1 VRSFARDASLA
12 THPAGLGRTQ
22 VSRLTPTSTPRASTL
37 ELRPFDDAY
46 LRRSAPPTRRVYGRV
61 TCLMRPCAIY
71 VDVLSADGEI
81 VRIGLASQTARAN
94 HPFAQA
100 AQGVPS
106 GRYTRGTRDGPN
118 RAWRERRPGAMV
130 LYSDEGGMEPS
141 ETRLLP
147 MRMLSPAEPVDHI
160 IGWRELARGRLPISA
175 GAAQPA
181 HEWLVDLELIAVHL
195 RHPFGPRSGLT
206 SPGRP
211 HDTARSG
218 GSSSD

>member
-1 VRSFARDASLA
+1 LERS
-12 THPAGLGRTQ
+12 Q
-22 VSRLTPTSTPRASTL
+22 VSRLTRTSTPRASTL

-46 LRRSAPPTRRVYGRV
+46 LRRSAPPTRRIYGRV

-71 VDVLSADGEI
+71 IDVLSADRESANRTRVAECASKSSVCAVCPRSSFRPPHPRNSRWSEPCLEGETSLEPWC
-81 VRIGLASQTARAN
+81 RSNPT
-94 HPFAQA
+94 
-100 AQGVPS
+100 
-106 GRYTRGTRDGPN
+106 
-118 RAWRERRPGAMV
+118 
-130 LYSDEGGMEPS
+130 GGMEPS

-147 MRMLSPAEPVDHI
+147 MRMLSPAEAVDHI

-195 RHPFGPRSGLT
+195 RHPSGPRSGLT